1 MVTVPYHRNRT
12 VTKRWGITNQKQRT
26 LGPESPGWEGN
37 VKGGGGSR
45 QSSPGKALVNRRRR
59 ERDMLL
65 RLALTEGNDEM

>member
-37 VKGGGGSR
+37 VKGGGSR